1 MRGIHHSEDFSW
13 SNAPR
18 GSGGGGTNTVS
29 QSVQIPAFEQQFSQ
43 ENQDLARAL
52 SQNPYPQYNQPLVQG
67 FAPQQEQ
74 GMNLAA
80 GAAGAYQP
88 DLAAAEQYANQS
100 NPYWNTGF
108 NVGQAQM
115 AGATTAAAPG
125 VNAGQDY
132 LHYAE
137 TYAGP
142 NNPNS
147 IAQYMSPYVQQSLMP
162 QIQNL
167 QTQLGQEQNALNAQ
181 ATQAGAFGDARQGTA
196 QALLDNYANQNLAG
210 IVGQGYNTAF
220 NNAIN
225 TGLSEQQVQGQ
236 LGQMMGN
243 LGLGQGQLYLSQGQQ
258 LANTG
263 LNQVQAGLNQANQLS
278 SLGQLQQSLGIS
290 GANALFN
297 AGQQQQTLGQQ
308 ELNQAYQQ
316 FLNQSNW
323 PYQML
328 NIRESALS
336 NSPYNMVNATTVPQ
350 ANMAAQGF
358 GATLSGIGSLGSLLS
373 GNSGQNNAPLGGTT
387 MSGR

>member
-1 MRGIHHSEDFSW
+1 MS
-13 SNAPR
+13 
-18 GSGGGGTNTVS
+18 SGGGGTNTVS
-29 QSVQIPAFEQQFSQ
+29 QSEQIPAFEQQFSQ

-52 SQNPYPQYNQPLVQG
+52 SSNPYPQYNQPLVQG
-67 FAPQQEQ
+67 FADQQQQ
-74 GMNLAA
+74 GMNMA
-80 GAAGAYQP
+80 GQAAGAYQP
-88 DLAAAEQYANQS
+88 DLSQAQDYANQA
-100 NPYWNTGF
+100 NPYYNTGV
-108 NVGQAQM
+108 NVGINQM
-115 AGATTAAAPG
+115 GSAYGASQPG
-125 VNAGQDY
+125 VAAGQDY

-142 NNPNS
+142 NNPGS
-147 IAQYMSPYVQQSLMP
+147 IAQYMSPYVQQSLQP

-167 QTQLGQEQNALNAQ
+167 RTQLGQEQNALNAQ

-210 IVGQGYNTAF
+210 IVGQGYNTAY
-220 NNAIN
+220 NNAVN
-225 TGLSEQQVQGQ
+225 TSLSEQAQQGQ
-236 LGQMMGN
+236 LGQAMGQ
-243 LGLGQGQLYLSQGQQ
+243 LGLGQGQLLLSQGQQ
-258 LANTG
+258 LANAG
-263 LNQVQAGLNQANQLS
+263 LNQTQAGLNRSNQLA

-316 FLNQSNW
+316 FLNQANW

-358 GATLSGIGSLGSLLS
+358 GATLGGIGSLGSLLS
-373 GNSGQNNAPLGGTT
+373 GGSGQNNAPLGGSAFP
-387 MSGR
+387 SGR

>member
-67 FAPQQEQ
+67 FAPQQQQ
-74 GMNLAA
+74 GMALAG

-88 DLAAAEQYANQS
+88 DLATAEQYANEA
-100 NPYWNTGF
+100 NPYWNTGV
-108 NVGQAQM
+108 NVGINEMGSATAQ
-115 AGATTAAAPG
+115 AAPG
-125 VNAGQDY
+125 VVQGQNI
-132 LHYAE
+132 LGGAIN
-137 TYAGP
+137 AGP
-142 NNPNS
+142 NGQTIS
-147 IAQYMSPYVQQSLMP
+147 QYMSPYVQQSLMP

-167 QTQLGQEQNALNAQ
+167 RTQLGQEQNALNAQ

-210 IVGQGYNTAF
+210 IVGQGYNTAY
-220 NNAIN
+220 NNAVN
-225 TGLSEQQVQGQ
+225 TALSEQSQQGQ
-236 LGQMMGN
+236 IGAALSTSGLGYGN
-243 LGLGQGQLYLSQGQQ
+243 LLLGQGQD
-258 LANTG
+258 LATAG
-263 LNQVQAGLNQANQLS
+263 LNQVQAGLNRSNQLA
-278 SLGQLQQSLGIS
+278 SLGQLQQQLGIS

-316 FLNQSNW
+316 FLNQANW

-373 GNSGQNNAPLGGTT
+373 NNSGSNNAPFGG
-387 MSGR
+387 SAYPGGH

>member
-1 MRGIHHSEDFSW
+1 MRGIIHSEDFSW

-18 GSGGGGTNTVS
+18 TGSGGGTNTVTQS
-29 QSVQIPAFEQQFSQ
+29 QQIPAFEQQFSQ

-67 FAPQQEQ
+67 FSDQQQQ
-74 GMNLAA
+74 GMAQA
-80 GAAGAYQP
+80 GQAAGAYQP
-88 DLAAAEQYANQS
+88 DLATAEQYANDA
-100 NPYWNTGF
+100 NPYWNTGI
-108 NVGQAQM
+108 NVGINEM
-115 AGATTAAAPG
+115 GSATQQAAPG
-125 VNAGQDY
+125 VVQGQNI
-132 LHYAE
+132 LGGAIN
-137 TYAGP
+137 AGP
-142 NNPNS
+142 NGQT
-147 IAQYMSPYVQQSLMP
+147 IAQYMSPYVQQSLNP

-167 QTQLGQEQNALNAQ
+167 RTQLGQEQNALNAQ
-181 ATQAGAFGDARQGTA
+181 ATQAGAFGDSRQGTA

-210 IVGQGYNTAF
+210 IVGQGYNTAY
-220 NNAIN
+220 NNAVN
-225 TGLSEQQVQGQ
+225 TALSEQAQQGQ
-236 LGQMMGN
+236 LGAAMSSSGLGYGN
-243 LGLGQGQLYLSQGQQ
+243 LLLGQGQG
-258 LANTG
+258 LANAG
-263 LNQVQAGLNQANQLS
+263 LNQVQAGLNRSNQLS
-278 SLGQLQQSLGIS
+278 NLGQLQQSLGIS

-316 FLNQSNW
+316 FLNQANW

-373 GNSGQNNAPLGGTT
+373 SNSGSNNAPFGGAT
-387 MSGR
+387 MQGSH